1 MIRDPLKNDIGYR
14 ELHVADDID
23 SLASKANLV
32 KKLNKTSLTYGTE
45 INTEKTTHTIKNIEI
60 GLSTMMEDGG

>member
-1 MIRDPLKNDIGYR
+1 MIRDPLRDDIGYR

-23 SLASKANLV
+23 SLASKVNLV
-32 KKLNKTSLTYGTE
+32 KKLNKTSYMYGTG

-60 GLSTMMEDGG
+60 GLSTMIEDDG